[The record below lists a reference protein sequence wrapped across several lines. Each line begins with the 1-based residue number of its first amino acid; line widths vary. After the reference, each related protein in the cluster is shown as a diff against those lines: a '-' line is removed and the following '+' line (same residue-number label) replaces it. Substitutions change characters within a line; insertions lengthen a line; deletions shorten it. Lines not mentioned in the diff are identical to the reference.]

1 MLIFF
6 IWHIVPLFAFF
17 HTFRCFAAF
26 TFAWTTSTVHMM
38 LAWLDFVRTTT
49 LIRSIWTAGDNTFA
63 NPIAPRSAGK
73 TTTQNTN
80 SNHYFSAP
88 GIKREQVEK
97 KTQFQLPIATETACV
112 ATRYQIIGRNM
123 DVFCTIAV
131 NASLHEKHKHKKKVN
146 SNEYFQYK
154 EF

>member
-97 KTQFQLPIATETACV
+97 KNTISITHCNRNRMCGNTIPNH
-112 ATRYQIIGRNM
+112 RPKYGR
-123 DVFCTIAV
+123 FLYHCCECKSARK
-131 NASLHEKHKHKKKVN
+131 A
-146 SNEYFQYK
+146 
-154 EF
+154 